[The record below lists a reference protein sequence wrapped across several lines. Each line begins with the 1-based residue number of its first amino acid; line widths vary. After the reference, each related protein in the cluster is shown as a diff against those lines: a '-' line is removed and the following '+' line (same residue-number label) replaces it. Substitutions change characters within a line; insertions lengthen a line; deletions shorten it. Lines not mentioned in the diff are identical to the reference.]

1 MSNPRSLVFQLA
13 CLRDVKGHA
22 RSEEI
27 AAGLQGLEATVEWLI
42 KRRDV
47 LQMVDD
53 LRRGRPELYEIMT
66 GIANEFPGSQI
77 VGVGGYERHEQR
89 AQEFR
94 DPVLERRDASD
105 GDCDEDEPRTE

>member
-13 CLRDVKGHA
+13 CLRDVMGHA

-77 VGVGGYERHEQR
+77 VGVSGHERHEQR
-89 AQEFR
+89 TQEFR
-94 DPVLERRDASD
+94 DPILERRDASAD
-105 GDCDEDEPRTE
+105 DSDADEVGAE